1 MTPEPR
7 FGRGSGIVAKSR
19 GTGMVATAAAGTS
32 MPHLPDFEAW
42 AIFAKVAER
51 GSFSQAAEDLGLS
64 KTTVSKAITRLE
76 QRMRTSLLHRTTR
89 RLSLTEN
96 GRMALERAAR
106 ILADGAAVEEE
117 VFETAALPRGQIK
130 MAASV
135 LFGLEILS
143 PILPRFLE
151 LYPDIELDLHLTDEP
166 IDLVGDA
173 FDLALRVGTIADS
186 SLRISRLIS
195 FRRPAVASPAYLD
208 RVGRPSHPRDLA
220 DHQAIIF
227 SHFASGR
234 LWRFRRDGEE
244 ECEVAVGGRYHV
256 NNAAAATPALLAGV
270 GIALQPEY
278 FIWRELQDGRLEEVL
293 PGWSTEPGPLNILSP
308 PGQGHPARVRVLI
321 AFLRDYFTTQPWA
334 HGIEV

>member
-1 MTPEPR
+1 M
-7 FGRGSGIVAKSR
+7 VA
-19 GTGMVATAAAGTS
+19 ATAAGTP

-76 QRMRTSLLHRTTR
+76 QRMGTTLLHRTTR

-117 VFETAALPRGQIK
+117 VFETAASPRGQIK

-135 LFGLEILS
+135 LFGLEILA
-143 PILPRFLE
+143 PILPRFLD
-151 LYPDIELDLHLTDEP
+151 LYPDIDLDLHLTDEP
-166 IDLVGDA
+166 IDLVGDG
-173 FDLALRVGTIADS
+173 FDLALRVGTFADS
-186 SLRISRLIS
+186 SLRISRLAS

-208 RVGRPSHPRDLA
+208 RVGRPTHPRELA

-227 SHFASGR
+227 SHIAAGR

-244 ECEVAVGGRYHV
+244 DCEVAVSGRYHV
-256 NNAAAATPALLAGV
+256 NNSGAAVPALLAGQGV
-270 GIALQPEY
+270 ALQPEF

-293 PGWSTEPGPLNILSP
+293 PDWTTDPGPLNILSP
-308 PGQGHPARVRVLI
+308 PGQGHPARVRALI
-321 AFLRDYFTTQPWA
+321 GFLRDHFTTQPWA

>member
-1 MTPEPR
+1 MAATAPSATGAP
-7 FGRGSGIVAKSR
+7 IVAESR
-19 GTGMVATAAAGTS
+19 GTGMVTPTVAGTP

-64 KTTVSKAITRLE
+64 KTTVSKAVTRLE
-76 QRMRTSLLHRTTR
+76 QRMRITLLHRTTR

-117 VFETAALPRGQIK
+117 VFESAVSPRGKIK

-151 LYPDIELDLHLTDEP
+151 RFADIDLDLHLTDEP
-166 IDLVGDA
+166 IDLVGDG
-173 FDLALRVGTIADS
+173 FDLALRVGTFADS

-208 RVGRPSHPRDLA
+208 RVGRPRHPRDLA
-220 DHQAIIF
+220 DLEAIIY
-227 SHFASGR
+227 SHIPIGAR
-234 LWRFRRDGEE
+234 WRFHRDGEE
-244 ECEVAVGGRYHV
+244 DCEVVVSGRYHV
-256 NNAAAATPALLAGV
+256 NNSGAATPALVAGMGV
-270 GIALQPEY
+270 ALQPE
-278 FIWRELQDGRLEEVL
+278 FFVWRELQDGRLEEVL
-293 PGWSTEPGPLNILSP
+293 PDWTTEPGPLNILTP
-308 PGQGHPARVRVLI
+308 PGQGHPARVRALI
-321 AFLRDYFTTQPWA
+321 TFLRDHFTTQPWA

>member
-1 MTPEPR
+1 MAIPAHRDP
-7 FGRGSGIVAKSR
+7 GIVAQSR
-19 GTGMVATAAAGTS
+19 GTGMVAATAAGTP

-76 QRMRTSLLHRTTR
+76 QRMGTTLLHRTTR

-117 VFETAALPRGQIK
+117 VFETAASPRGQIK

-135 LFGLEILS
+135 LFGLEILA
-143 PILPRFLE
+143 PILPRFLD
-151 LYPDIELDLHLTDEP
+151 LYPDIDLDLHLTDEP
-166 IDLVGDA
+166 IDLVGDG
-173 FDLALRVGTIADS
+173 FDLALRVGTFADS
-186 SLRISRLIS
+186 SLRISRLAS

-208 RVGRPSHPRDLA
+208 RVGRPTHPRELA

-227 SHFASGR
+227 SHIAAGR

-244 ECEVAVGGRYHV
+244 DCEVAVSGRYHV
-256 NNAAAATPALLAGV
+256 NNSGAAVPALLAGQGV
-270 GIALQPEY
+270 ALQPEF

-293 PGWSTEPGPLNILSP
+293 PDWTTDPGPLNILSP
-308 PGQGHPARVRVLI
+308 PGQGHPARVRALI
-321 AFLRDYFTTQPWA
+321 GFLRDHFTTQPWA